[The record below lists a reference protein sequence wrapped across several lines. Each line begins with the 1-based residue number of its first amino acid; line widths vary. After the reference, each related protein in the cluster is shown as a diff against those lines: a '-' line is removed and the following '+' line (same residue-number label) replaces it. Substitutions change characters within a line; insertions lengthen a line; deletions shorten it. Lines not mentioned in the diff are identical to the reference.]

1 VRLNLAINEFVLL
14 CFWKATF
21 SEMTRTR
28 IVWWSL
34 VLLFLFAAE
43 ANAADPKRVLILHAF
58 GHAYSPWSDMAAN
71 FRAELIKKS
80 PQPIELYEVSLDTAR
95 AQDPGEEAPF
105 VEYIKALLSKRTP
118 DLIVPVGA
126 PAAFFLQRNRSKV
139 FPTTP
144 MLILGA
150 DIRRIPGSMRTEYD
164 AGVFLDLDLPAYL
177 TNILQLRPETT
188 EISVVVGNSPVERY
202 WTSELHRAFQQFS
215 NRVNITWFNDLT
227 LVQMQERAAR
237 MAPTSAIFWFLLSE
251 DAAGIPY
258 TEDRALETLREVSA
272 VPIFGMGDYQMGRGI
287 VGGPLM
293 QTKALGLQG
302 ADVGLRILRGEK
314 PNAVD
319 SPPVLFGSPAYDSRE
334 LERWVISEARLPPGS
349 VVQFRQPGIWDQ
361 YRWPII
367 AVATIMPL
375 QSILISYVLFQG
387 RRRREAEA
395 EAALQRQEL
404 AHLMRV
410 AVLGELSG
418 SIAHEINQPL
428 TAILSNAQA
437 ALHFLGQKS
446 PDLEEIRDA
455 LEEIVHEDN
464 RAGEVIHRLRH
475 LLKKGERKLESVS
488 INDLVRSTAALLHS
502 ELIGREMGVGLDLE
516 NRLLPVTGDSVQLQ
530 QVLLN
535 LVMNAMDAMI
545 STPLA
550 QRHILISTRGMES
563 GLMEV
568 LVKDRGSGIPPLEN
582 GRPFEPFYTTK
593 DHGLGLGLT
602 ICSTIVQAHGGR
614 LTLVNREGGGAIAG
628 FSLPAQTP
636 AIGAA

>member
-1 VRLNLAINEFVLL
+1 VSAVQSN
-14 CFWKATF
+14 
-21 SEMTRTR
+21 
-28 IVWWSL
+28 
-34 VLLFLFAAE
+34 AAE
-43 ANAADPKRVLILHAF
+43 PKRVLILHAF
-58 GHAYSPWSDMAAN
+58 GHAHSPWSDMAAS
-71 FRAELIKKS
+71 FRAEIVKKS
-80 PQPIELYEVSLDTAR
+80 PEPIDIYEVSLDTAR
-95 AQDPGEEAPF
+95 VQDPGEEAPF

-126 PAAFFLQRNRSKV
+126 PAAFFLQRNRPKI

-150 DIRRIPGSMRTEYD
+150 DIRRIPGSTRTEYD
-164 AGVFLDLDLPAYL
+164 TGVFLDLDLPAYL
-177 TNILQLRPETT
+177 TNILQLRPETR

-319 SPPVLFGSPAYDSRE
+319 SPPVLFGSLAYDSRE

-349 VVQFRQPGIWDQ
+349 IVHFRQPAIWDQ

-367 AVATIMPL
+367 AVAAIIPL

-395 EAALQRQEL
+395 DAALQRQEI

-437 ALHFLGQKS
+437 ALHLLRQKS
-446 PDLEEIRDA
+446 PDLEDIRDA
-455 LEEIVHEDN
+455 LQEIVHEDN

-475 LLKKGERKLESVS
+475 LLKKGERKLEPVN
-488 INDLVRSTAALLHS
+488 INDLVRSTAALLRS

-516 NRLLPVTGDSVQLQ
+516 NRLVLVTGDSVQLQ

-628 FSLPAQTP
+628 FSLLAQTP
-636 AIGAA
+636 AVGAA

>member
-1 VRLNLAINEFVLL
+1 MA
-14 CFWKATF
+14 AF
-21 SEMTRTR
+21 SEMNRTR

-43 ANAADPKRVLILHAF
+43 SNAVEPKRVLILHAF
-58 GHAYSPWSDMAAN
+58 GHAYSPWSDMAAS
-71 FRAELIKKS
+71 FRAELVKKS
-80 PQPIELYEVSLDTAR
+80 PQPIDLYEVSLDTAR

-105 VEYIKALLSKRTP
+105 VEYIKALLAKRTP

-126 PAAFFLQRNRSKV
+126 PAAFFLQRNRAKL

-150 DIRRIPGSMRTEYD
+150 DIRRIPGSTRTEYD
-164 AGVFLDLDLPAYL
+164 TGVLLDLDLPAYL
-177 TNILQLRPETT
+177 TNILQLKPETT
-188 EISVVVGNSPVERY
+188 DIAVVVGNSPVERY
-202 WTSELHRAFQQFS
+202 WTSELRRAFQQFED
-215 NRVNITWFNDLT
+215 RVNISWFNDLT
-227 LVQMQERAAR
+227 LGQMQERAAR
-237 MAPTSAIFWFLLSE
+237 MAPKSVIFWFLLSE

-258 TEDRALETLREVSA
+258 SEDRALETMREVSA

-293 QTKALGLQG
+293 QTKDLGLQG
-302 ADVGLRILRGEK
+302 AASALRILKGER

-319 SPPVLFGSPAYDSRE
+319 PPSVLFGPPIYDSRE
-334 LERWVISEARLPPGS
+334 LQRWGISEARLPPGS
-349 VVQFRQPGIWDQ
+349 IVHFRQPAIWDQ

-367 AVATIMPL
+367 AVATIIPL
-375 QSILISYVLFQG
+375 QSILIGYVLFQG

-437 ALHFLGQKS
+437 ALHLLAQKS
-446 PDLEEIRDA
+446 PDFEEIRDA

-475 LLKKGERKLESVS
+475 LLKKGERKLESVN

-502 ELIGREMGVGLDLE
+502 ELISRETGVGLDLE
-516 NRLLPVTGDSVQLQ
+516 NRLLLVTGDPVQLQ

-535 LVMNAMDAMI
+535 LVMNAMDAMV

-550 QRHILISTRGMES
+550 QRHILISTRGTES

-568 LVKDRGSGIPPLEN
+568 LVKDRGHGVRPLEN
-582 GRPFEPFYTTK
+582 GRLFEPFYTTK

-602 ICSTIVQAHGGR
+602 ICSTILQAHGGR

-628 FSLPAQTP
+628 FSLPTQMP
-636 AIGAA
+636 AVDAA

>member
-1 VRLNLAINEFVLL
+1 VQ
-14 CFWKATF
+14 
-21 SEMTRTR
+21 SD
-28 IVWWSL
+28 
-34 VLLFLFAAE
+34 AAE
-43 ANAADPKRVLILHAF
+43 PKRVLILHAF

-95 AQDPGEEAPF
+95 AQDPDEEAPF
-105 VEYIKALLSKRTP
+105 VEYIKALLAKRAP

-126 PAAFFLQRNRSKV
+126 PAAFFLQRNRSKL

-144 MLILGA
+144 MLIVGA
-150 DIRRIPGSMRTEYD
+150 DIRRIPGSTRTEYD
-164 AGVFLDLDLPAYL
+164 TGVFLDLDLPAYL
-177 TNILQLRPETT
+177 TNVLQLRPETRD
-188 EISVVVGNSPVERY
+188 IAVVVGNSPVERY
-202 WTSELHRAFQQFS
+202 WTSELHRAFEPFS
-215 NRVNITWFNDLT
+215 DRVNITWFNDLT
-227 LVQMQERAAR
+227 LVQMQERAAK
-237 MAPTSAIFWFLLSE
+237 MAPASAIFWFLLSE

-302 ADVGLRILRGEK
+302 ADAALRMLKGEK
-314 PNAVD
+314 PSSVE
-319 SPPVLFGSPAYDSRE
+319 PPSVLFGPPAYDSRE
-334 LERWVISEARLPPGS
+334 LKRWGIGEARLPPGS
-349 VVQFRQPGIWDQ
+349 IVHFRQPSIWEQ

-367 AVATIMPL
+367 AVATIIPV

-437 ALHFLGQKS
+437 ALHLLAEKS
-446 PDLEEIRDA
+446 PDLKDIREA
-455 LEEIVHEDN
+455 LEEIVQEDN

-475 LLKKGERKLESVS
+475 LLKKGEQKLESVN
-488 INDLVRSTAALLHS
+488 INDLVRSTTALLHS
-502 ELIGREMGVGLDLE
+502 ELIGRETAVGLDLE
-516 NRLLPVTGDSVQLQ
+516 NRLLLVTGDSVQLQ

-535 LVMNAMDAMI
+535 LVMNAMDAMV

-550 QRHILISTRGMES
+550 QRNILISTRGTES

-568 LVKDRGSGIPPLEN
+568 LVRDRGSGIRPLEN
-582 GRPFEPFYTTK
+582 GRLFEPFYTTK
-593 DHGLGLGLT
+593 DHGLGLGLA

-614 LTLVNREGGGAIAG
+614 LTLVNQEGGGAVAG
-628 FSLPAQTP
+628 FSLPIQAP
-636 AIGAA
+636 AIDAA

>member
-1 VRLNLAINEFVLL
+1 M
-14 CFWKATF
+14 
-21 SEMTRTR
+21 SRTR

-34 VLLFLFAAE
+34 AFLFLFAVQSD
-43 ANAADPKRVLILHAF
+43 AADQKRVLILHAF

-80 PQPIELYEVSLDTAR
+80 SQPIEFFEVSLDTAR
-95 AQDPGEEAPF
+95 SQDIGDEAPF
-105 VEYIKALLSKRTP
+105 VEYIRAVLSERAP

-126 PAAFFLQRNRSKV
+126 PAAFFLQRNRSKL

-144 MLILGA
+144 MLIVGA
-150 DIRRIPGSMRTEYD
+150 DIRRIPGPTRTDYD
-164 AGVFLDLDLPAYL
+164 TGVFLDLDLPAYL
-177 TNILQLRPETT
+177 KNILQLRPDTT
-188 EISVVVGNSPVERY
+188 DVAVVVGNSPVERY
-202 WTSELHRAFQQFS
+202 WTSELRRAFQPYS
-215 NRVNITWFNDLT
+215 DRVNITWFNDLT
-227 LVQMQERAAR
+227 LVQMKEQAAR

-258 TEDRALETLREVSA
+258 TEDRALETLREVTT
-272 VPIFGMGDYQMGRGI
+272 VPIFGMGDYQLGRGI

-302 ADVGLRILRGEK
+302 AEAALRILKGEK

-319 SPPVLFGSPAYDSRE
+319 QPPVLFGPPAYDSRE
-334 LERWVISEARLPPGS
+334 LARWDISEARLPPGS
-349 VVQFRQPGIWDQ
+349 IVQFRQPSVWDQ
-361 YRWPII
+361 YRGSII
-367 AVATIMPL
+367 AIATIIPL

-395 EAALQRQEL
+395 ESALQRREL
-404 AHLMRV
+404 AHVMRV

-437 ALHFLGQKS
+437 ALRLLAQQP
-446 PDLEEIRDA
+446 PDLEDVRDA

-475 LLKKGERKLESVS
+475 LLKKGDRKLESVN
-488 INDLVRSTAALLHS
+488 INELVRSTAALLHS
-502 ELIGREMGVGLDLE
+502 ELIGRETGVGLDLE
-516 NRLLPVTGDSVQLQ
+516 NRLLLVTGDSVQLQ

-535 LVMNAMDAMI
+535 LIMNAMDAMA

-550 QRHILISTRGMES
+550 QRHILISTRGMEN
-563 GLMEV
+563 GLTEV
-568 LVKDRGSGIPPLEN
+568 LVKDRGHGIRPLEN
-582 GRPFEPFYTTK
+582 GRLFEPFYTTK

-602 ICSTIVQAHGGR
+602 ICSTIINAHGGR
-614 LTLVNREGGGAIAG
+614 LTLVNQEGGGATAG
-628 FSLPAQTP
+628 FLLPTQTLV
-636 AIGAA
+636 IDAA

>member
-1 VRLNLAINEFVLL
+1 VQ
-14 CFWKATF
+14 
-21 SEMTRTR
+21 SD
-28 IVWWSL
+28 
-34 VLLFLFAAE
+34 AAE
-43 ANAADPKRVLILHAF
+43 PKRVLILHAF

-95 AQDPGEEAPF
+95 AQDPDEEAPF
-105 VEYIKALLSKRTP
+105 VEYIKALLAKRAP

-126 PAAFFLQRNRSKV
+126 PAAFFLQRNRSKL

-144 MLILGA
+144 MLIVGA
-150 DIRRIPGSMRTEYD
+150 DIRRIPGSTRTEYD
-164 AGVFLDLDLPAYL
+164 TGVFLDLDLPAYL
-177 TNILQLRPETT
+177 TNVLQLRPETRD
-188 EISVVVGNSPVERY
+188 IAVVVGNSPVERY
-202 WTSELHRAFQQFS
+202 WTSELHRAFEPFS
-215 NRVNITWFNDLT
+215 DRVNITWFNDLT
-227 LVQMQERAAR
+227 LVQMQERAAK
-237 MAPTSAIFWFLLSE
+237 MAPASAIFWFLLSE

-302 ADVGLRILRGEK
+302 ADAALRMLKGEK
-314 PNAVD
+314 PSSVE
-319 SPPVLFGSPAYDSRE
+319 PPSVLFGPPAYDSRE
-334 LERWVISEARLPPGS
+334 LKRWGIGEARLPPGS
-349 VVQFRQPGIWDQ
+349 IVHFRQPSIWEQ

-367 AVATIMPL
+367 AVATIIPV

-437 ALHFLGQKS
+437 ALHLLAEKS
-446 PDLEEIRDA
+446 PDLKDIREA
-455 LEEIVHEDN
+455 LEEIVQEDN

-475 LLKKGERKLESVS
+475 LLKKGEQKLESVN
-488 INDLVRSTAALLHS
+488 INDLVRSTTALLHS
-502 ELIGREMGVGLDLE
+502 ELIGRETAVGLDLE
-516 NRLLPVTGDSVQLQ
+516 NRLLKVMGDSVQLQ

-535 LVMNAMDAMI
+535 LVINAMDAMV

-550 QRHILISTRGMES
+550 QRNILISTRGTES

-568 LVKDRGSGIPPLEN
+568 LVRDRGIGIRPLEN
-582 GRPFEPFYTTK
+582 GRLFEPFYTTK
-593 DHGLGLGLT
+593 DHGLGLGLA

-614 LTLVNREGGGAIAG
+614 LTLVNQEGGGAVAG
-628 FSLPAQTP
+628 FSLPIQAP
-636 AIGAA
+636 AIDAA

>member
-1 VRLNLAINEFVLL
+1 
-14 CFWKATF
+14 
-21 SEMTRTR
+21 M
-28 IVWWSL
+28 
-34 VLLFLFAAE
+34 
-43 ANAADPKRVLILHAF
+43 LILHAF

-95 AQDPGEEAPF
+95 AQDPDEEAPF
-105 VEYIKALLSKRTP
+105 VEYIKALLAKRAP

-126 PAAFFLQRNRSKV
+126 PAAFFLQRNRPKL

-144 MLILGA
+144 MLIVGA
-150 DIRRIPGSMRTEYD
+150 DIRRIPGSTRTEYD
-164 AGVFLDLDLPAYL
+164 TGVFLDLDLPAYL
-177 TNILQLRPETT
+177 TNVLQLRPETKD
-188 EISVVVGNSPVERY
+188 IAVVVGNSPVERY
-202 WTSELHRAFQQFS
+202 WTSELHRAFEPFS
-215 NRVNITWFNDLT
+215 DRVNITWFNDLT
-227 LVQMQERAAR
+227 LVQMQERAAS

-302 ADVGLRILRGEK
+302 ADAALRMLKGEK
-314 PNAVD
+314 PNAVEP
-319 SPPVLFGSPAYDSRE
+319 PPVLFGPPAYDSRE
-334 LERWVISEARLPPGS
+334 LERWGIGEARLPPGS
-349 VVQFRQPGIWDQ
+349 IVHFRQPSIWDQ

-367 AVATIMPL
+367 AVATIIPV

-437 ALHFLGQKS
+437 ALHLLAEKS
-446 PDLEEIRDA
+446 PDLKDIREA

-475 LLKKGERKLESVS
+475 LLKKGEQKLESVN
-488 INDLVRSTAALLHS
+488 INDLVRSTTALLHS
-502 ELIGREMGVGLDLE
+502 ELIGRETAVGLDLE
-516 NRLLPVTGDSVQLQ
+516 NRLLLVTGDSVQLQ

-535 LVMNAMDAMI
+535 LVMNAMDAMV

-550 QRHILISTRGMES
+550 QRNILISTRGTES

-568 LVKDRGSGIPPLEN
+568 LVRDRGSGIRPLEN
-582 GRPFEPFYTTK
+582 GRLFEPFYTTK

-614 LTLVNREGGGAIAG
+614 LTLVNQEGGGAVAG
-628 FSLPAQTP
+628 FSLPIQTP
-636 AIGAA
+636 AIDAA

>member
-1 VRLNLAINEFVLL
+1 
-14 CFWKATF
+14 
-21 SEMTRTR
+21 M
-28 IVWWSL
+28 
-34 VLLFLFAAE
+34 
-43 ANAADPKRVLILHAF
+43 LILHAF

-95 AQDPGEEAPF
+95 AQDPDEEAPF
-105 VEYIKALLSKRTP
+105 VEYIKALLSKRAP

-126 PAAFFLQRNRSKV
+126 PAAFFLQRNRSKL

-144 MLILGA
+144 MLIVGA
-150 DIRRIPGSMRTEYD
+150 DIRRIPGSTRTEYD
-164 AGVFLDLDLPAYL
+164 TGVFLDLDLPAYL
-177 TNILQLRPETT
+177 TNILQLRPETKD
-188 EISVVVGNSPVERY
+188 IAVVVGNSPVERY
-202 WTSELHRAFQQFS
+202 WTSELHRAFEPFS
-215 NRVNITWFNDLT
+215 DRVNITWFNDLT
-227 LVQMQERAAR
+227 LVQMQERAAS

-302 ADVGLRILRGEK
+302 ADAALRMLKGEK
-314 PNAVD
+314 PNAVEP
-319 SPPVLFGSPAYDSRE
+319 PPVLFGPPAYDSRE
-334 LERWVISEARLPPGS
+334 LERWGIGEARLPPGS
-349 VVQFRQPGIWDQ
+349 IVHFRQPSIWDQ

-367 AVATIMPL
+367 AVATIIPV

-437 ALHFLGQKS
+437 ALHLLEKKS
-446 PDLEEIRDA
+446 PDLKDIREA

-475 LLKKGERKLESVS
+475 LLKKGEQKLESVN
-488 INDLVRSTAALLHS
+488 INDLVRSTTALLHS
-502 ELIGREMGVGLDLE
+502 ELIGRETAVGLDLE
-516 NRLLPVTGDSVQLQ
+516 NRLLLVTGDSVQLQ

-535 LVMNAMDAMI
+535 LVMNAMDAMV

-550 QRHILISTRGMES
+550 QRNILISTRGTES

-568 LVKDRGSGIPPLEN
+568 LVRDRGSGIRPLEN
-582 GRPFEPFYTTK
+582 GRLFEPFYTTK

-614 LTLVNREGGGAIAG
+614 LTLVNQEGGGAVAG
-628 FSLPAQTP
+628 FSLPIQTP
-636 AIGAA
+636 AIDAA

>member
-1 VRLNLAINEFVLL
+1 MA
-14 CFWKATF
+14 AF

-28 IVWWSL
+28 TIWWSL
-34 VLLFLFAAE
+34 ALLFLFAAE
-43 ANAADPKRVLILHAF
+43 SNAAEPKRVLILHAV
-58 GHAYSPWSDMAAN
+58 GHAYSPWSDMAAS
-71 FRAELIKKS
+71 FRAELVKKS
-80 PQPIELYEVSLDTAR
+80 PQPIELYEVSLATAR
-95 AQDPGEEAPF
+95 AQDPAEEAPF
-105 VEYIKALLSKRTP
+105 VEYIKALLAKRAP

-126 PAAFFLQRNRSKV
+126 PAAFFLQRNREKL
-139 FPTTP
+139 FPATP

-150 DIRRIPGSMRTEYD
+150 DIRRIPGSTRTEYD
-164 AGVFLDLDLPAYL
+164 TGVLLNLDLPAYL

-188 EISVVVGNSPVERY
+188 DIAVVVGNSPDERY
-202 WTSELHRAFQQFS
+202 WASELRRAFRPFED
-215 NRVNITWFNDLT
+215 RVNISWFKDLT
-227 LVQMQERAAR
+227 LAQMQERAAT
-237 MAPTSAIFWFLLSE
+237 MAPKSVIFWFLLSE

-258 TEDRALETLREVSA
+258 SEDRALEAMREVSA

-293 QTKALGLQG
+293 QTKDLGLQG
-302 ADVGLRILRGEK
+302 AASALRILKGER
-314 PNAVD
+314 PNGVD
-319 SPPVLFGSPAYDSRE
+319 PPAVLFGPPIYDSRE
-334 LERWVISEARLPPGS
+334 LQRWSISEARLPPGS
-349 VVQFRQPGIWDQ
+349 IVHFRQPTLWNQ
-361 YRWPII
+361 HRWSIISVGAII
-367 AVATIMPL
+367 AL

-404 AHLMRV
+404 AHVMRV

-437 ALHFLGQKS
+437 ALHLLRQKS

-464 RAGEVIHRLRH
+464 RAGEVIHRLRY
-475 LLKKGERKLESVS
+475 LLKKGERKLEPVN

-502 ELIGREMGVGLDLE
+502 ELIGRETSVGLDLE
-516 NRLLPVTGDSVQLQ
+516 NRLLRVTGDPVQLQ

-535 LVMNAMDAMI
+535 LMMNAMDAMV

-550 QRHILISTRGMES
+550 QRRILISTRGTES

-568 LVKDRGSGIPPLEN
+568 LVKDRGQGIRHVEN
-582 GRPFEPFYTTK
+582 GRLFEPFYTTK

-602 ICSTIVQAHGGR
+602 ICSTIIQAHSGR
-614 LTLVNREGGGAIAG
+614 LTLVNQEGGGAIAG
-628 FSLPAQTP
+628 FSLPIQTP
-636 AIGAA
+636 AMDAA

>member
-1 VRLNLAINEFVLL
+1 
-14 CFWKATF
+14 
-21 SEMTRTR
+21 M
-28 IVWWSL
+28 
-34 VLLFLFAAE
+34 
-43 ANAADPKRVLILHAF
+43 LILHAF

-105 VEYIKALLSKRTP
+105 VEYIKALLAKRAP

-126 PAAFFLQRNRSKV
+126 PAAFFLQRNRPKL

-144 MLILGA
+144 MLIVGA
-150 DIRRIPGSMRTEYD
+150 DIRRIPGSTRTEYD
-164 AGVFLDLDLPAYL
+164 TGVFLDLDLPAYL
-177 TNILQLRPETT
+177 TNILQLRPETKD
-188 EISVVVGNSPVERY
+188 IAVVVGNSPVERY
-202 WTSELHRAFQQFS
+202 WTSELHRAFEPFS
-215 NRVNITWFNDLT
+215 DRVNITWFNDLT
-227 LVQMQERAAR
+227 LVQMQEQAAK

-302 ADVGLRILRGEK
+302 ADAALRMLRGEK
-314 PNAVD
+314 PSAVEP
-319 SPPVLFGSPAYDSRE
+319 PPVLFGPPAYDSRE
-334 LERWVISEARLPPGS
+334 LERWGIAEARLPPGS
-349 VVQFRQPGIWDQ
+349 IVHFRQPSIWDQ

-367 AVATIMPL
+367 AVATIIPV

-437 ALHFLGQKS
+437 ALHLLEQKS
-446 PDLEEIRDA
+446 PDLKDIRDA

-475 LLKKGERKLESVS
+475 LLKKGEQKLESVN
-488 INDLVRSTAALLHS
+488 INDLVRSTTALLHS
-502 ELIGREMGVGLDLE
+502 ELIGRETAVGLDLE
-516 NRLLPVTGDSVQLQ
+516 NRLLLVTGDSVQLQ

-535 LVMNAMDAMI
+535 LVMNAMDAMV

-550 QRHILISTRGMES
+550 QRNILISTRGTES

-568 LVKDRGSGIPPLEN
+568 LVRDRGAGIRPMEN
-582 GRPFEPFYTTK
+582 GRLFEPFYTTK

-614 LTLVNREGGGAIAG
+614 LTLVNQEGGGAVAG
-628 FSLPAQTP
+628 FSLPIQTP
-636 AIGAA
+636 AIDAA

>member
-1 VRLNLAINEFVLL
+1 MF
-14 CFWKATF
+14 
-21 SEMTRTR
+21 RTR

-34 VLLFLFAAE
+34 GLFFLFAAHSD
-43 ANAADPKRVLILHAF
+43 AAEPKRVLILHAF

-126 PAAFFLQRNRSKV
+126 PAAFFLQRNRSKI

-150 DIRRIPGSMRTEYD
+150 DIRRIPGSTRTEYD
-164 AGVFLDLDLPAYL
+164 TGVLLDLDLPAYL
-177 TNILQLRPETT
+177 NNILQLRPETKD
-188 EISVVVGNSPVERY
+188 IAVVVGNSPVERY
-202 WTSELHRAFQQFS
+202 WTSELQRAFQQFS
-215 NRVNITWFNDLT
+215 DRVNITWFNDLT
-227 LVQMQERAAR
+227 LVEMQERAAK
-237 MAPTSAIFWFLLSE
+237 MASTSAIFWFLLSE

-302 ADVGLRILRGEK
+302 ADAALRVLRGEK
-314 PNAVD
+314 IAAVD
-319 SPPVLFGSPAYDSRE
+319 PPSVLFGPPVYDSRE
-334 LERWVISEARLPPGS
+334 LKRWEISEARLPPDS
-349 VVQFRQPGIWDQ
+349 IVHFRQQTVWDQ
-361 YRWPII
+361 YRWPIV
-367 AVATIMPL
+367 AVAMVIPL
-375 QSILISYVLFQG
+375 QSILIGYVLFQG

-428 TAILSNAQA
+428 TAILANAQA
-437 ALHFLGQKS
+437 ALRLLDHKS
-446 PDLEEIRDA
+446 PDFEDIRDA

-475 LLKKGERKLESVS
+475 LLKKGERKLESVNIS
-488 INDLVRSTAALLHS
+488 DLVRSTTALLHS
-502 ELIGREMGVGLDLE
+502 ELIGRETAVGLDLE
-516 NRLLPVTGDSVQLQ
+516 NRLLLVTGDSVQLQ

-535 LVMNAMDAMI
+535 LVMNAMDAMV

-568 LVKDRGSGIPPLEN
+568 LVRDRGPGIRPLGN
-582 GRPFEPFYTTK
+582 GRMFEPFYTTK
-593 DHGLGLGLT
+593 SHGLGLGLT
-602 ICSTIVQAHGGR
+602 ICSTIIQAHDGR
-614 LTLVNREGGGAIAG
+614 LILINHEGGGAVAG
-628 FSLPAQTP
+628 FSLPIETP
-636 AIGAA
+636 AIDTA